1 VLTIDTVGRADLP
14 ELMPMLRAY
23 CDFYRVEVSDERLR
37 ALVSA
42 LIDNPAEGLQL
53 IARDGTGA
61 ATAATSSTGAA
72 TAATSSTGAATA
84 ATSSTGAATA
94 ATSRKGTPL
103 GFATIYW
110 TWQTL
115 YAARVGVLND
125 LFVVPASRGIGAGR
139 ALIERCRELCR
150 ERGAQKLV
158 WETALD
164 NVTAQR
170 LYDGIGAEKSTWL
183 TYEMD
188 A

>member
-1 VLTIDTVGRADLP
+1 MLTIDTVGAADLP

-23 CDFYRVEVSDERLR
+23 CDFYRVDPTDERLR
-37 ALVSA
+37 ALASA
-42 LIDNPAEGLQL
+42 LIADPSEGLQL
-53 IARDGTGA
+53 IARD
-61 ATAATSSTGAA
+61 SD
-72 TAATSSTGAATA
+72 
-84 ATSSTGAATA
+84 
-94 ATSRKGTPL
+94 GTPL

-115 YAARVGVLND
+115 HAARVGVLND
-125 LFVVPASRGIGAGR
+125 LFVTPASRGSGAGR

-150 ERGAQKLV
+150 ERGAEKLV

-164 NVTAQR
+164 NTTAQR

-183 TYEMD
+183 SYELD

>member
-1 VLTIDTVGRADLP
+1 MLTIDTVGTADVG

-23 CDFYRVEVSDERLR
+23 CDFYRVDPTDERLR
-37 ALVSA
+37 ALVTA

-53 IARDGTGA
+53 IARDSPAESDGA
-61 ATAATSSTGAA
+61 PLV
-72 TAATSSTGAATA
+72 
-84 ATSSTGAATA
+84 
-94 ATSRKGTPL
+94 RGTPL

-115 YAARVGVLND
+115 HAGRVGVLND
-125 LFVVPASRGIGAGR
+125 LFVTPASRGSGTGR

-150 ERGAQKLV
+150 ERGAEKLV
-158 WETALD
+158 WETAPD
-164 NVTAQR
+164 NATAQR

-183 TYEMD
+183 TYELD